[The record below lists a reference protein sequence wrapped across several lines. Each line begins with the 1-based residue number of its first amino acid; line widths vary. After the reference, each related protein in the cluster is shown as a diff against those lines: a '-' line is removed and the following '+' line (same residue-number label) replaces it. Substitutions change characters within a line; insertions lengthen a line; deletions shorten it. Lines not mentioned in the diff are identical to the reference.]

1 MDTVYAMYFS
11 FLQSLKLS
19 RRISHMAMRIFIT
32 IYQTDARFS
41 FRKYRMYMFF
51 AVHIEWR
58 KSIYIVALITFKF
71 CKHSDMNSSLKTS
84 RLRQITISMW
94 SSKKNVTSE
103 LNKFVKLR
111 GYQRKSHGI
120 SY

>member
-41 FRKYRMYMFF
+41 FANIVCICFS

-71 CKHSDMNSSLKTS
+71 CKHSEAVLRVLEHTMRGIVHYVLVFLKV
-84 RLRQITISMW
+84 L
-94 SSKKNVTSE
+94 
-103 LNKFVKLR
+103 LFFVVV
-111 GYQRKSHGI
+111 
-120 SY
+120 

>member
-41 FRKYRMYMFF
+41 FRKYRMYIFF

-58 KSIYIVALITFKF
+58 KSIYIVALITFEF
-71 CKHSDMNSSLKTS
+71 RKHSEAV
-84 RLRQITISMW
+84 LRVLEHTM
-94 SSKKNVTSE
+94 
-103 LNKFVKLR
+103 R
-111 GYQRKSHGI
+111 GIVHYVPLF
-120 SY
+120 

>member
-58 KSIYIVALITFKF
+58 KSIYIVALITFEF
-71 CKHSDMNSSLKTS
+71 RKHSEAVPRVLEHTMRGIVHYVPLFLRFVVFCIMN
-84 RLRQITISMW
+84 
-94 SSKKNVTSE
+94 N
-103 LNKFVKLR
+103 
-111 GYQRKSHGI
+111 
-120 SY
+120 